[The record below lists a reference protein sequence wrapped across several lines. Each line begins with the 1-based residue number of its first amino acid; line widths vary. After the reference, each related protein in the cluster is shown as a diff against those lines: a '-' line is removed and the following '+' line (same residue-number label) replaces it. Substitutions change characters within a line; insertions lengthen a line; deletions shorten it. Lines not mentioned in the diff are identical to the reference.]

1 MTSTTTPVTHVTAHA
16 TTAAPDGRPVAEPA
30 APVGLAVE
38 HVRDPLGVGT
48 ARPRLSWHVP
58 EAPADWVPDHAEVEL
73 LGRRPAPGGSSEPVT
88 EAECATVDTPTGV
101 LVAWPFSPL
110 ASREQATWRVRVHG
124 HGHRST
130 PWSEPFT
137 VEAAFLDRSDWTAEF
152 VGAPWVENTRV
163 DQAPPILRREVTLRR
178 PVRAARLAVTSLGL
192 HEVVVDGVKV
202 GDAELAPGWSSYD
215 NRLRTLT
222 HDVTAHLGGTTDGA
236 EPRLQSGSGGATDGA
251 EPRLQSGSG
260 GMTDGAEPRLQSG
273 SGDAP
278 DASRAPDVSDAS
290 DATDA
295 ADRTVVLGARLADGW
310 FRGRLGWDDRVRNLY
325 GDRLALLAQLD
336 VEYTDGT
343 TERFTTDDGWRAAR
357 GGILRSGIY
366 DGERFDAGVE
376 PTGWEQPG
384 FDDSDWDA
392 VTVLDAATGFA
403 DRELVAYDGPVVR
416 VTEEIAPVSVT
427 PHDGGS
433 VQLDFGQNIA
443 GRLRVRA
450 KRTSPFGIRARHAE
464 VMQDGELA
472 TRPLRTAEAT
482 DVYFSDP
489 VDQDEASFWQPR
501 FTVHGFRYAE
511 IEGFPGPIEDGD
523 VVAQV
528 MHSDMRRTGW
538 FHCSDPRLE
547 RLHENVVW
555 SMRDNFV
562 DVPTDCPQR
571 DERLGWTGDL
581 QVFTPTAAFLHDCS
595 GVLQGWLHDLTAEQ
609 KPDGRVPHFVPEV
622 PGIDPAADRAAIWGD
637 VAVLTPWAL
646 HTAFGDLGV
655 LEAQYET
662 ARGWVDGVHASSDE
676 DLVVTE
682 GFQFGDW
689 LDPQAPPENAAAA
702 KADAYCLATAY
713 SYRSTSVLAEMAGL
727 LGKSDD
733 ASRYSALASRI
744 ADSWR
749 SRFLDDAGTLVDD
762 SQASSAIAIVFGLV
776 PASSAVGTRLAELV
790 RENGHRIGTG
800 FAGTP
805 VICDALTD
813 AGHLDDA
820 YAMLLQD
827 ECPSWLYPV
836 SQGATTIW
844 ERWDSLLPN
853 GRVNS
858 GGMTSFNH
866 YALGSVADY
875 MHRVVAGIAPAAP
888 GYSRIRFQPRPGGGL
903 TSAGAA
909 LDTPYGRAAID
920 WEVAGSDLTVTATV
934 PVGATAS
941 LVLGAS
947 EEELGHGTWTVTV
960 PVASV

>member
-1 MTSTTTPVTHVTAHA
+1 M
-16 TTAAPDGRPVAEPA
+16 AEPA

-38 HVRDPLGVGT
+38 HVRDPLGVGSAT
-48 ARPRLSWHVP
+48 PRLSWHVP
-58 EAPADWVPDHAEVEL
+58 AAPSDWTPEHAEIEL
-73 LGRRPAPGGSSEPVT
+73 LDRRPAPGGSSEPVA
-88 EAECATVDTPTGV
+88 EAECATIDTPTGV
-101 LVAWPFSPL
+101 LVAWPFAPL

-124 HGHRST
+124 EGHRST
-130 PWSEPFT
+130 PWSEAFT
-137 VEAAFLDRSDWTAEF
+137 VEAALLERGDWTAEF
-152 VGAPWVENTRV
+152 VGAPWAENTRV
-163 DQAPPILRREVTLRR
+163 DQAPPILRREVTLRG
-178 PVRAARLAVTSLGL
+178 PVRSARLAVTSLGL
-192 HEVVVDGVKV
+192 HEVVIDGVKA

-215 NRLRTLT
+215 HRLRTLT
-222 HDVTAHLGGTTDGA
+222 HDVTTHLGGTTDGA
-236 EPRLQSGSGGATDGA
+236 G
-251 EPRLQSGSG
+251 
-260 GMTDGAEPRLQSG
+260 PRLQSG

-278 DASRAPDVSDAS
+278 DVTDTTAAP
-290 DATDA
+290 TG
-295 ADRTVVLGARLADGW
+295 RTVVLGARLADGW

-343 TERFTTDDGWRAAR
+343 TERFTTDDSWRAVR

-376 PTGWEQPG
+376 PTGWEHPG
-384 FDDSDWDA
+384 FDDSGWDA
-392 VTVLDAATGFA
+392 VTVLDPAAGFA
-403 DRELVAYDGPVVR
+403 GRDLVAYDGPVVR

-433 VQLDFGQNIA
+433 VQLDFGQNVA
-443 GRLRVRA
+443 GRLRIRA

-482 DVYFSDP
+482 DVYFSHP
-489 VDQDEASFWQPR
+489 VDQDEESFWEPR

-523 VVAQV
+523 VVARV
-528 MHSDMRRTGW
+528 LHSDMQRTGW

-547 RLHENVVW
+547 RLHSNVVW

-595 GVLQGWLHDLTAEQ
+595 GVLQGWLHDLAAEQ

-713 SYRSTSVLAEMAGL
+713 SYRSTSVLAEMATL
-727 LGKSDD
+727 LGRSDD
-733 ASRYSALASRI
+733 AARYSALASRI
-744 ADSWR
+744 AASWR
-749 SRFLDDAGTLVDD
+749 SRFLTGAGTLVDD

-820 YAMLLQD
+820 YAMLMQD

-866 YALGSVADY
+866 YALGSVADF

-888 GYSRIRFQPRPGGGL
+888 GYSRIRFAPRPGGGL
-903 TSAGAA
+903 TSAGAS

-920 WEVAGSDLTVTATV
+920 WEVSGPSLAVTATV
-934 PVGATAS
+934 PVGATAT
-941 LVLGAS
+941 LVLGSS
-947 EEELGHGTWTVTV
+947 EQELGHGTWTVTV